1 MKILA
6 LLCAA
11 ILLAVSP
18 ASAAGR
24 PDIIKKPMRSAI
36 GPQGLPGAI
45 GPQGLPGATG
55 LQGLPGA
62 IGPQGLSGA
71 TGATGATGGTGSAGA
86 IGLPGAAGLTGATG
100 ATGAAGANGIGFVS
114 GTVMLFGGD
123 CPAGTTVRGTAYE
136 WRVYKGTPWSV
147 TPSTG
152 TMFIS
157 ACTIN

>member
-24 PDIIKKPMRSAI
+24 PDIIKKPMRGAT
-36 GPQGLPGAI
+36 GLQGLPGAI

-55 LQGLPGA
+55 
-62 IGPQGLSGA
+62 
-71 TGATGATGGTGSAGA
+71 ATGGTGSAGA
-86 IGLPGAAGLTGATG
+86 LGLPGAAGLTGATG
-100 ATGAAGANGIGFVS
+100 ATGAAGANGVGFVS
-114 GTVMLFGGD
+114 GAVMLFGGD
-123 CPAGTTVRGTAYE
+123 CPTGTTVVGTAYE
-136 WRVYKGTPWSV
+136 WRVYKGTPWAV
-147 TPSTG
+147 TPTTG

>member
-24 PDIIKKPMRSAI
+24 PDIIKKPMR
-36 GPQGLPGAI
+36 
-45 GPQGLPGATG
+45 GATG

-123 CPAGTTVRGTAYE
+123 CPAGTTVMGTTYE
-136 WRVYKGTPWSV
+136 WRIYKGTPWAP
-147 TPSTG
+147 TATTG

>member
-24 PDIIKKPMRSAI
+24 PDIIKKPMRGATGLQGLPGAI

-45 GPQGLPGATG
+45 GPQGLP
-55 LQGLPGA
+55 
-62 IGPQGLSGA
+62 GA

-86 IGLPGAAGLTGATG
+86 IGLPGAAGLTGA
-100 ATGAAGANGIGFVS
+100 AGANGVGFVS
-114 GTVMLFGGD
+114 GAVMLFGGD
-123 CPAGTTVRGTAYE
+123 CPAGTTVMGTAYE

>member
-24 PDIIKKPMRSAI
+24 PDIIKKPMRGAT
-36 GPQGLPGAI
+36 GLQGLPGAI
-45 GPQGLPGATG
+45 GP
-55 LQGLPGA
+55 QGLPGA

>member
-24 PDIIKKPMRSAI
+24 PDIIKKPMR
-36 GPQGLPGAI
+36 
-45 GPQGLPGATG
+45 GATG

-62 IGPQGLSGA
+62 IGPQGLP
-71 TGATGATGGTGSAGA
+71 GATGATGGTGSAGA

-100 ATGAAGANGIGFVS
+100 ATGAAGANGVGFVS
-114 GTVMLFGGD
+114 GAVMLFGGD
-123 CPAGTTVRGTAYE
+123 CPAGTTVVGTAYE

>member
-24 PDIIKKPMRSAI
+24 PDIIKKPMRGATGLQGLPGAI

-45 GPQGLPGATG
+45 GPQGLP
-55 LQGLPGA
+55 
-62 IGPQGLSGA
+62 
-71 TGATGATGGTGSAGA
+71 GATGATGGTGSAGA

-100 ATGAAGANGIGFVS
+100 ATGAAGANGVGFVS

-123 CPAGTTVRGTAYE
+123 CPTGTTVVGTAYE
-136 WRVYKGTPWSV
+136 WRVYKGTPWAV
-147 TPSTG
+147 TPTTG

>member
-24 PDIIKKPMRSAI
+24 PDIIKKPMRGATGLQGLPGATGPQGLPGAI
-36 GPQGLPGAI
+36 GPQGPPGAI

-55 LQGLPGA
+55 
-62 IGPQGLSGA
+62 
-71 TGATGATGGTGSAGA
+71 ATGGTGAAGA

-100 ATGAAGANGIGFVS
+100 ATGAAGANGVGFVS

-123 CPAGTTVRGTAYE
+123 CPTGTTVVGTAYE

-147 TPSTG
+147 TASTG

>member
-24 PDIIKKPMRSAI
+24 PDIIKKPMRGATGLQGLPGAI

-45 GPQGLPGATG
+45 GPQGLP
-55 LQGLPGA
+55 
-62 IGPQGLSGA
+62 
-71 TGATGATGGTGSAGA
+71 GATGATGGTGSAGA

-100 ATGAAGANGIGFVS
+100 ATGAAGANGVGFVS

-123 CPAGTTVRGTAYE
+123 CPTGTTVVGTAYE

-147 TPSTG
+147 TPTTG

>member
-24 PDIIKKPMRSAI
+24 PDIIKKPMR
-36 GPQGLPGAI
+36 
-45 GPQGLPGATG
+45 GATG

-62 IGPQGLSGA
+62 TGPQGLPGA

-100 ATGAAGANGIGFVS
+100 ATGAAGANGVGFVS
-114 GTVMLFGGD
+114 GTVMLFAGD
-123 CPAGTTVRGTAYE
+123 CPAGTTVVGTAYE

>member
-24 PDIIKKPMRSAI
+24 PDIIKKPMR
-36 GPQGLPGAI
+36 
-45 GPQGLPGATG
+45 GATG

-62 IGPQGLSGA
+62 IGPQGLP
-71 TGATGATGGTGSAGA
+71 GATGATGGTGSAGA

-100 ATGAAGANGIGFVS
+100 ATGAAGANGVGFVS
-114 GTVMLFGGD
+114 GAVMLFGGD
-123 CPAGTTVRGTAYE
+123 CPAGTTVMGTAYE
-136 WRVYKGTPWSV
+136 WRVYKGTPWAV
-147 TPSTG
+147 TPTTG

>member
-24 PDIIKKPMRSAI
+24 PDIIKKPMRGATGLQGLPGAI

-45 GPQGLPGATG
+45 GPQGLP
-55 LQGLPGA
+55 
-62 IGPQGLSGA
+62 
-71 TGATGATGGTGSAGA
+71 GATGATGGTGSAGA

-100 ATGAAGANGIGFVS
+100 ATGAAGANGVGFVS
-114 GTVMLFGGD
+114 GAVMLFGGD
-123 CPAGTTVRGTAYE
+123 CPAGTTVVGTAYE

>member
-24 PDIIKKPMRSAI
+24 PDIIKKPMRGAT

-45 GPQGLPGATG
+45 GPQGLP
-55 LQGLPGA
+55 
-62 IGPQGLSGA
+62 
-71 TGATGATGGTGSAGA
+71 GATGATGGTGSAGA

-100 ATGAAGANGIGFVS
+100 ATGAAGANGVGFVS
-114 GTVMLFGGD
+114 GTVMLFAGD
-123 CPAGTTVRGTAYE
+123 CPAGTTVMGTAYE
-136 WRVYKGTPWSV
+136 WRVYKGTPWAV
-147 TPSTG
+147 TPTTG

>member
-24 PDIIKKPMRSAI
+24 PDIIKKPMRGAT
-36 GPQGLPGAI
+36 GLQGLPGAI
-45 GPQGLPGATG
+45 GP
-55 LQGLPGA
+55 QGLPGA

-147 TPSTG
+147 TPTTG

>member
-24 PDIIKKPMRSAI
+24 PDIIKKPMRS
-36 GPQGLPGAI
+36 AI

>member
-24 PDIIKKPMRSAI
+24 PDIIKKPMR
-36 GPQGLPGAI
+36 
-45 GPQGLPGATG
+45 GATG

-147 TPSTG
+147 TPTTG

>member
-24 PDIIKKPMRSAI
+24 PDIIKKPMR
-36 GPQGLPGAI
+36 
-45 GPQGLPGATG
+45 GATG

-123 CPAGTTVRGTAYE
+123 CPAGTTVMGTAYE

-147 TPSTG
+147 TPTTG

>member
-24 PDIIKKPMRSAI
+24 PDIIKKPMR
-36 GPQGLPGAI
+36 
-45 GPQGLPGATG
+45 GATG

-62 IGPQGLSGA
+62 IGPQGLP
-71 TGATGATGGTGSAGA
+71 GATGATGGTGSAGA

-100 ATGAAGANGIGFVS
+100 ATGAAGANGVGFVS
-114 GTVMLFGGD
+114 GAVMLFGGD
-123 CPAGTTVRGTAYE
+123 CPAGTTVVGTAYE
-136 WRVYKGTPWSV
+136 WRVYKGTPWAV
-147 TPSTG
+147 TPTTG

>member
-24 PDIIKKPMRSAI
+24 PDIIKKPMRGATGLQGLPGAI

-45 GPQGLPGATG
+45 GPQGLP
-55 LQGLPGA
+55 
-62 IGPQGLSGA
+62 
-71 TGATGATGGTGSAGA
+71 GATGATGGTGSAGA
-86 IGLPGAAGLTGATG
+86 IGLPGAAGLIGATG
-100 ATGAAGANGIGFVS
+100 ATGAAGANGVGFVS
-114 GTVMLFGGD
+114 GAVMLFGGD
-123 CPAGTTVRGTAYE
+123 CPAGTTVMGTAYE

>member
-24 PDIIKKPMRSAI
+24 PDIIKKPMRGATGLQGLPGDI

-45 GPQGLPGATG
+45 GPQGLP
-55 LQGLPGA
+55 
-62 IGPQGLSGA
+62 
-71 TGATGATGGTGSAGA
+71 GATGATGGTGSAGA

-100 ATGAAGANGIGFVS
+100 ATGAAGANGVGFVS

-123 CPAGTTVRGTAYE
+123 CPTGTTVVGTAYE

>member
-24 PDIIKKPMRSAI
+24 PDIIKKPMRGATGLQGLPGAI

-45 GPQGLPGATG
+45 GPQGLP
-55 LQGLPGA
+55 
-62 IGPQGLSGA
+62 
-71 TGATGATGGTGSAGA
+71 GATGATGGTGSAGA

-100 ATGAAGANGIGFVS
+100 ATGAAGANGVGFVS
-114 GTVMLFGGD
+114 GAVMLFGGD
-123 CPAGTTVRGTAYE
+123 CPTGTTVVGTAYE

>member
-24 PDIIKKPMRSAI
+24 PDIIKKPMR
-36 GPQGLPGAI
+36 
-45 GPQGLPGATG
+45 GATG

>member
-24 PDIIKKPMRSAI
+24 PDIIKKPMRGATGLQGLPGAI

-45 GPQGLPGATG
+45 GPQGLP
-55 LQGLPGA
+55 
-62 IGPQGLSGA
+62 
-71 TGATGATGGTGSAGA
+71 GATGATGGTGSAGA

-100 ATGAAGANGIGFVS
+100 ATGAAGANGVGFVS

-123 CPAGTTVRGTAYE
+123 CPTGTTVVGTAYE

>member
-1 MKILA
+1 MKMLA

-24 PDIIKKPMRSAI
+24 PDIIKKPMRGATGLQGLPGAI

-55 LQGLPGA
+55 
-62 IGPQGLSGA
+62 
-71 TGATGATGGTGSAGA
+71 ATGGTGAAGA

-100 ATGAAGANGIGFVS
+100 ATGAAGANGVGFVS

-123 CPAGTTVRGTAYE
+123 CPTGTTVVGTAYE

-147 TPSTG
+147 TASTG

>member
-24 PDIIKKPMRSAI
+24 PDIIKKPMRGATGLQGLPGAI

-45 GPQGLPGATG
+45 GPQGLP
-55 LQGLPGA
+55 
-62 IGPQGLSGA
+62 
-71 TGATGATGGTGSAGA
+71 GATGATGGTGSAGA

-100 ATGAAGANGIGFVS
+100 ATGAAGANGVGFVS
-114 GTVMLFGGD
+114 GAVMLFGGD
-123 CPAGTTVRGTAYE
+123 CPTGTTVVGTAYE

-147 TPSTG
+147 TASTG

>member
-24 PDIIKKPMRSAI
+24 PDIIKKPMR
-36 GPQGLPGAI
+36 
-45 GPQGLPGATG
+45 GATG

-62 IGPQGLSGA
+62 IGPQGLPGD
-71 TGATGATGGTGSAGA
+71 TGLQGLPGATGATGGTGSAGA

-100 ATGAAGANGIGFVS
+100 ATGAAGANGVGFVS

-123 CPAGTTVRGTAYE
+123 CPTGTTVVGTAYE

>member
-24 PDIIKKPMRSAI
+24 PDIIKKPMRGATGLQGLPGAI

-45 GPQGLPGATG
+45 GPQGLP
-55 LQGLPGA
+55 
-62 IGPQGLSGA
+62 GA

-100 ATGAAGANGIGFVS
+100 ATGAAGANGVGFVS
-114 GTVMLFGGD
+114 GAVMLFGGD
-123 CPAGTTVRGTAYE
+123 CPTGTTVVGTAYE
-136 WRVYKGTPWSV
+136 WRVYKGTPWAV
-147 TPSTG
+147 TPTTG

>member
-24 PDIIKKPMRSAI
+24 PDIIKKPMR
-36 GPQGLPGAI
+36 
-45 GPQGLPGATG
+45 GATG

-62 IGPQGLSGA
+62 IGPQGLP
-71 TGATGATGGTGSAGA
+71 GATGATGGTGSAGA

-100 ATGAAGANGIGFVS
+100 ATGAAGANGVGFVS

-123 CPAGTTVRGTAYE
+123 CPTGTTVVGTAYE